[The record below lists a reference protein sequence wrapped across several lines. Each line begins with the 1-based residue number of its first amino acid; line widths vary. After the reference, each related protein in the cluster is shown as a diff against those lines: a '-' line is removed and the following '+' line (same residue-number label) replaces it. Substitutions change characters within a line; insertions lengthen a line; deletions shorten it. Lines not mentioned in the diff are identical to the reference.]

1 MSPGR
6 APDASRAKTEP
17 GSLEHLV
24 ERMIGA
30 IRLAPE
36 TYAEIARD
44 PAATRL
50 GLVVL
55 LAVGL
60 AQGIG
65 SFAEF
70 GRAGVVLSLG
80 SAYLGWI
87 CSSLLVWLIGTRLL
101 GGSGELARL
110 LRTMAFAASP
120 QFLWIAAALP
130 LGSAEIVLALGIFCM
145 TLIAHVVAIRQALG
159 LGTGRAVAAFT
170 GGFAIFVVAA
180 LVLGTVVGPL
190 PGLESAPSTAS
201 GTAPGSAPAP
211 QAPR

>member
-6 APDASRAKTEP
+6 APDTSSAEVEP
-17 GSLEHLV
+17 GSLEHLAW
-24 ERMIGA
+24 RMIGA

-101 GGSGELARL
+101 GGSGELSRL

-130 LGSAEIVLALGIFCM
+130 LGSAEIVLEIGR
-145 TLIAHVVAIRQALG
+145 AHV
-159 LGTGRAVAAFT
+159 
-170 GGFAIFVVAA
+170 
-180 LVLGTVVGPL
+180 
-190 PGLESAPSTAS
+190 
-201 GTAPGSAPAP
+201 
-211 QAPR
+211 